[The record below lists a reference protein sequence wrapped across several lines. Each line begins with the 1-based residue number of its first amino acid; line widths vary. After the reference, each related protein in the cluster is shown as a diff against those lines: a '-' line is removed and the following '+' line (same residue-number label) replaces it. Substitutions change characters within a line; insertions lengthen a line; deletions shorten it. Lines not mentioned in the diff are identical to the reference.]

1 MVANGIVVDN
11 KTGKP
16 VNVEPKG
23 ETTDKKDIE
32 KAEKKDKK

>member
-16 VNVEPKG
+16 VNVETKDAK
-23 ETTDKKDIE
+23 TDKKEVE
-32 KAEKKDKK
+32 KSEKKDKK

>member
-16 VNVEPKG
+16 VNQSAEVKKDEKKS
-23 ETTDKKDIE
+23 EKKSDKK
-32 KAEKKDKK
+32 